1 MSTRAPAKTAA
12 KPAAK
17 KASAKKTAVKTAVK
31 KATAPKKAA
40 PAKKP
45 AKKPAKPARKTAP
58 KTYPPVSKDTL
69 AVAAVPDAAD
79 TPAKAPKVKQKLVR
93 DSFTMPR
100 ADFDLVA
107 ALKERLLS
115 LRVFAKK
122 SELLRAGLHA
132 LTGLSDAQLTATM
145 KGLTP
150 LKPGRPKNS
159 D

>member
-1 MSTRAPAKTAA
+1 MSTRTPAKTAA

-17 KASAKKTAVKTAVK
+17 KASVK
-31 KATAPKKAA
+31 KAAASKKAV

-45 AKKPAKPARKTAP
+45 AKAVRKPAP

-69 AVAAVPDAAD
+69 AIAAVPDAAD
-79 TPAKAPKVKQKLVR
+79 AQAKAPKLKQKLVR

-132 LTGLSDAQLTATM
+132 LTAQSDAQLSATL
-145 KGLTP
+145 KALTP
-150 LKPGRPKNS
+150 LKPGRPKTQ